1 MGTVTGG
8 GVGSTTG
15 GSVGS
20 VTGGIVG
27 STWLLLLLSDPLLS
41 LPLLSDPLL
50 SEPLL
55 SDPLLSL
62 PLLPDPLEL
71 GSPLGSVLGSAEGS
85 AEGAVEV
92 TGSAE
97 PAGAGDP
104 AEEAPW
110 AMWSLPPLQVPGFLS
125 GEYQP
130 QAVS

>member
-55 SDPLLSL
+55 SLPLLS
-62 PLLPDPLEL
+62 DPLEL